1 MLCLSPLLLFL
12 QAWLRSGRLG
22 FTHPLGHLFSNGA
35 GRPQACRALLPR
47 SPGGAVWLPRAS
59 GGSGKAHT
67 RSHAAL
73 APGPLPAQTHAQ
85 QTLPDEWADGWMPVT
100 KEMSYGLRL
109 AGSEELSNFPQVQHQ
124 RVSPVSLR
132 ANGSPWMWRWEGSP
146 QPGEPTKTLL
156 VSRGLLQP

>member
-1 MLCLSPLLLFL
+1 MGAWASPIPSVTYTVTGLVAHRPAVRCCLGLPVE
-12 QAWLRSGRLG
+12 QSG
-22 FTHPLGHLFSNGA
+22 FLGH
-35 GRPQACRALLPR
+35 P
-47 SPGGAVWLPRAS
+47 

-73 APGPLPAQTHAQ
+73 ALGPLPAQTHAQ